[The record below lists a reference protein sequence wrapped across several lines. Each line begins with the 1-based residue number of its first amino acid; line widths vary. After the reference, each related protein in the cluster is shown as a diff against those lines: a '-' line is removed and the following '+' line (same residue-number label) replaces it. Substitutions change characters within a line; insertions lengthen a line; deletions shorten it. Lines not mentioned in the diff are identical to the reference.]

1 MSLPVLA
8 AAAVPVVVQGG
19 KMLAESAQVVGAAAQ
34 SLKHPVTAVVAVAAI
49 IGVTAIALKK
59 KRISFKVGNAIHLEA
74 SD

>member
-8 AAAVPVVVQGG
+8 TTAVSAVPVV
-19 KMLAESAQVVGAAAQ
+19 LEGAKTVAVAAQ
-34 SLKHPVTAVVAVAAI
+34 SLKNPVTAVVAV
-49 IGVTAIALKK
+49 TAIVAVTVVALKK